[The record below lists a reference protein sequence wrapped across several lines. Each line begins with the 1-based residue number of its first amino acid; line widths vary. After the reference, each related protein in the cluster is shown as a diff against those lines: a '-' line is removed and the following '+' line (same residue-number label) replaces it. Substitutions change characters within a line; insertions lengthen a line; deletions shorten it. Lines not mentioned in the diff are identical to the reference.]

1 MAETIRQVPEPTRP
15 DAPRETPGGARTAL
29 LLCGVLAALLYV
41 VTTVLAGMQW
51 EGYSSTSQTISELF
65 AIGAP
70 SRPLVVVL
78 FLVHDV
84 LVIAFALG
92 VWASAGRRRA
102 LRVTAG
108 MLIGIGLI
116 GLVAT
121 PFFPIHLRGVEGTLT
136 DTMHAALTAVLVLL
150 IVLAIGFAA
159 GAFGKGF
166 LLYSLVTLVTLVV
179 FGALAGMQGPL
190 MAANEPTPWLG
201 VFERINVGGYLLW
214 LLVLAVALWRPS
226 MGARRPGVNAG
237 QREP

>member
-1 MAETIRQVPEPTRP
+1 MADTIDQVPEPTRP
-15 DAPRETPGGARTAL
+15 DVPRKSPDGAMRTAL
-29 LLCGVLAALLYV
+29 LLCGVLAPLLYV

-65 AIGAP
+65 AVDAP

-84 LVIAFALG
+84 LLIAFALG
-92 VWASAGRRRA
+92 VWGSAGRRRG

-108 MLIGIGLI
+108 LLSAI
-116 GLVAT
+116 GLVGLVT
-121 PFFPIHLRGVEGTLT
+121 PPFFPIHLRGVEATLT
-136 DTMHAALTAVLVLL
+136 DTMHAVLTAVLVLL
-150 IVLAIGFAA
+150 ILLAIGFGA

-179 FGALAGMQGPL
+179 FGALAGAQGSRL
-190 MAANEPTPWLG
+190 AANEPTPWLG

-214 LLVLAVALWRPS
+214 LLMLAVALLR
-226 MGARRPGVNAG
+226 AQPGHRTAE
-237 QREP
+237 RAHL